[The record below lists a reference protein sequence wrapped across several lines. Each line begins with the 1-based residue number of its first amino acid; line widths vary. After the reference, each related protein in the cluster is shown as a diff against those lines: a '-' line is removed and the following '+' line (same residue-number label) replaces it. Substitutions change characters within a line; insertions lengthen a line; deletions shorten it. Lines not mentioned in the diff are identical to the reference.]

1 MNDLRATGDA
11 AATPMMAQYLEIKA
25 AHQGCLL
32 FYRMGDFYELFFADA
47 ETASRVLGIALT
59 RRGRHQGEDIPMC
72 GVPVHSA
79 DQYLEK
85 LIRAGHRVAVCEQTE
100 DPEEARKRGSKS
112 VVRRAVV
119 RLITPGTLTEE
130 TLLSAGRNNYIAAY
144 ARVKSESAGA
154 LAHAD
159 ISSGELVVMPVEDER
174 FAPDLAG
181 LEPGEILYPDGLTP
195 PEILRVLEAAGAALT
210 PLPASRFDSAE
221 SERRLKAHFG
231 VAALDGFGSFGRAEL
246 AALGGLL
253 DYVLITQ
260 VGRVPVFRP
269 PRREDAAGF
278 MIIDQATR
286 ANLELTKSS
295 GGDARGSLLHAIDRT
310 ATAAGARLLAR
321 RLMSPLTDPRAIN
334 ARLDSV
340 DHFAAR
346 RNLRETVRERLR
358 AMPDIER
365 ALSRLTLG
373 RGGPRDLAVLRDG
386 LKAAADLPGLFGD
399 APGLAGLPEEI
410 AAALGDLAR
419 RPPGLMEELD
429 GVLAEALPLLA
440 RDGGFVR
447 PGYRPELDEQRGLR
461 DETRNVIAALQ
472 ARYAGETGIKSLKIR
487 HNNVLGYF
495 IEVTAQNAAPL
506 QSAPL
511 NATFF
516 HRQTIASAV
525 RFVTEELSGLE
536 QRIAMAASRAL
547 AIELDIF
554 NRLVAA
560 VAEQASAISAV
571 AHAAAVIDVAAALAE
586 LADRQNYVRP
596 RIDGSRDFAVRQGR
610 HPVVESLIA
619 TAGGTGFVAND
630 CALEGESRR
639 IWLLTGPNMAGKSTF
654 LRQNALIAILAQM
667 GSFVPAAEARLGIVD
682 RLFSRVGAADDLAR
696 GRSTFMVEMVET
708 AAILN
713 QATERSFVILDEIG
727 RGTATFDGLSIAWA
741 AIEHLSEANRCRALF
756 ATHYHELT
764 ALAGRLATI
773 ANATVKVRE
782 WQGDVVFLH
791 EVAPGVADRSYGI
804 QVAKL
809 AGLPDAVTARAAE
822 VLALLE
828 KKESPDMDNGLFA
841 DLPLFSAA
849 RPRSAIAA
857 PLKGSAVEDRLVA
870 IRPDELSPREALAV
884 LYELKAMMAEKS

>member
-1 MNDLRATGDA
+1 VLDA
-11 AATPMMAQYLEIKA
+11 
-25 AHQGCLL
+25 
-32 FYRMGDFYELFFADA
+32 
-47 ETASRVLGIALT
+47 S
-59 RRGRHQGEDIPMC
+59 
-72 GVPVHSA
+72 
-79 DQYLEK
+79 
-85 LIRAGHRVAVCEQTE
+85 
-100 DPEEARKRGSKS
+100 
-112 VVRRAVV
+112 
-119 RLITPGTLTEE
+119 
-130 TLLSAGRNNYIAAY
+130 
-144 ARVKSESAGA
+144 
-154 LAHAD
+154 
-159 ISSGELVVMPVEDER
+159 
-174 FAPDLAG
+174 
-181 LEPGEILYPDGLTP
+181 
-195 PEILRVLEAAGAALT
+195 GAALT
-210 PLPASRFDSAE
+210 PLSASRFDSAE
-221 SERRLKAHFG
+221 SERRIKSHFG
-231 VAALDGFGSFGRAEL
+231 VAALDGFGNFSRAEL
-246 AALGGLL
+246 SALGGLL
-253 DYVLITQ
+253 DYVLVTQ
-260 VGRVPVFRP
+260 VGRVPAFRP
-269 PRREDAAGF
+269 PRRENAAGY

-295 GGDARGSLLHAIDRT
+295 GGDARGSLLSVIDRT
-310 ATAAGARLLAR
+310 VTAAGARLLSR
-321 RLMSPLTDPRAIN
+321 RLMSPLTDPKAIN
-334 ARLDSV
+334 DRLDSL

-346 RNLRETVRERLR
+346 RSLREAVREGLR
-358 AMPDIER
+358 MMPDIER

-373 RGGPRDLAVLRDG
+373 RGGPRDLAALRDG
-386 LKAAADLPGLFGD
+386 LKAAGKLPALFGD

-419 RPPGLMEELD
+419 APEALTSELD
-429 GVLAEALPLLA
+429 RVLAESLPLLA
-440 RDGGFVR
+440 RDGGFVKA
-447 PGYRPELDEQRGLR
+447 GYVHELDEQRSLR

-506 QSAPL
+506 QAAPL

-536 QRIAMAASRAL
+536 QRIAMAANRAL
-547 AIELDIF
+547 ALELEIF
-554 NRLVAA
+554 ARLVAA
-560 VAEQASAISAV
+560 AVEQGAAISAV
-571 AHAAAVIDVAAALAE
+571 ALAAAIIDVASSLAE

-596 RIDGSRDFAVRQGR
+596 RIDGSRNFAISQGR

-619 TAGGTGFVAND
+619 TTGGTGFVAND
-630 CALEGESRR
+630 CTLEGEARR

-667 GSFVPAAEARLGIVD
+667 GSFVPAAEAHLGIID

-741 AIEHLSEANRCRALF
+741 TIEHLSETNRCRALF

-773 ANATVKVRE
+773 ANATVRVRE
-782 WQGDVVFLH
+782 WQGEVVFLH

-809 AGLPDAVTARAAE
+809 AGLPDAVTGRAAE

-828 KKESPDMDNGLFA
+828 KKESPEADNGLFA

-849 RPRSAIAA
+849 RPRSAAVA
-857 PLKGSAVEDRLVA
+857 PAKGSALEDRLAA
-870 IRPDELSPREALAV
+870 IRPDELSPRDALGL
-884 LYELKAMMAEKS
+884 LYELKAMVAEKS